1 MKRYKFLKICAGIV
15 LSALIIIPLAFSAVS
30 YSAENDPLVT
40 LSYLTE
46 IILPQMK
53 KDVSAEI
60 DKKIAQSAEVINHIT
75 TPDENPGENTDENS
89 GSEENSPLGTFTLL
103 ELENGKCVYTN
114 SVLEFIVRPG
124 SSVSAISPFPEQGI
138 ADITNAVEY
147 LDGDEI
153 KINSYCLIP
162 RGNDGRG
169 IKVNNELSYILVR
182 GDYYI
187 G

>member
-1 MKRYKFLKICAGIV
+1 MKKYKFLKICAGIV
-15 LSALIIIPLAFSAVS
+15 LSAMIIIPLAFSAVS
-30 YSAENDPLVT
+30 YSAGNDPLVT

-46 IILPQMK
+46 IILPQIK
-53 KDVSAEI
+53 NDVT
-60 DKKIAQSAEVINHIT
+60 AEVEKQVNALANVT
-75 TPDENPGENTDENS
+75 EVTVPDDTASDEMH
-89 GSEENSPLGTFTLL
+89 SPLGTYTLL

-124 SSVSAISPFPEQGI
+124 SSVTTISPFPEQGI
-138 ADITNAVEY
+138 ADITNAIEY

-153 KINSYCLIP
+153 KINSYCIIP

-169 IKVNNELSYILVR
+169 IKVNNEISYILVR

>member
-60 DKKIAQSAEVINHIT
+60 DKKIAQSADVINIIT
-75 TPDENPGENTDENS
+75 TPDENADENS
-89 GSEENSPLGTFTLL
+89 GSEEHSPLGTFTLL

-169 IKVNNELSYILVR
+169 IRVNNELSYILVR

>member
-40 LSYLTE
+40 LSYLTD

-53 KDVSAEI
+53 QDVSAEI
-60 DKKIAQSAEVINHIT
+60 DKKIAASADIINSVTSPDKSQSGS
-75 TPDENPGENTDENS
+75 DENNDGEEH
-89 GSEENSPLGTFTLL
+89 SPLGTCTLL

-147 LDGDEI
+147 LEGDEI